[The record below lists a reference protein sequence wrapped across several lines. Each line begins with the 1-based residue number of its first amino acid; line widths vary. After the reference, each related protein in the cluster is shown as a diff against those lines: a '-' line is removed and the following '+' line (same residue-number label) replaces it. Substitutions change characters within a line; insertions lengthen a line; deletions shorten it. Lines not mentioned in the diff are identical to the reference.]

1 MGTTTE
7 RFPRTDVFFWG
18 NVMELHGVIFRVEVM
33 ADIFLPSFSVLLLR
47 KNVVEP
53 TMQ

>member
-1 MGTTTE
+1 MGTMTE
-7 RFPRTDVFFWG
+7 RLQHTDVFFWR

-33 ADIFLPSFSVLLLR
+33 ADIFLLSLSVLLPR
-47 KNVVEP
+47 ETIVEP